1 MNPLTPE
8 HLKTIR
14 TAICSLPED
23 ASEEAIEQTARRL
36 KQICYEPLLI
46 RKPSDYLHITKEG
59 LLAFI
64 DELTEGPDAGDV
76 TEQDVNLLLH
86 QYQILQKLRQN
97 DPDMWDEITELWE
110 ED

>member
-1 MNPLTPE
+1 MNALTPE

-14 TAICSLPED
+14 TAIRSLPED
-23 ASEEAIEQTARRL
+23 ASQEAIEQTAHRL
-36 KQICYEPLLI
+36 EQICYEPLLI
-46 RKPSDYLHITKEG
+46 RKPSDYLHITKKG

-64 DELTEGPDAGDV
+64 DDITSDSSGQEV
-76 TEQDVNLLLH
+76 TEQDVSLLLH